1 MEGGDPAEAG
11 SHHQSFRNKQGL
23 MLGSPCRVEE
33 IPAGGKQGGA
43 FPAGAPAEQ
52 GCREEAGKLEIS
64 MVRWSLQPVFQDPQC
79 QLCLVSGSPG
89 HRPRL
94 RAIPSRGSLL
104 TLSLLEKKL
113 GITGDL

>member
-1 MEGGDPAEAG
+1 MGSREGHSQQG
-11 SHHQSFRNKQGL
+11 HTQSK
-23 MLGSPCRVEE
+23 
-33 IPAGGKQGGA
+33 
-43 FPAGAPAEQ
+43 

-64 MVRWSLQPVFQDPQC
+64 TVRWSLQPVFQDPPC
-79 QLCLVSGSPG
+79 PLCLVSGSPG

-104 TLSLLEKKL
+104 TLSLLERKL